1 MDRDLGWLMLY
12 GAVYI
17 RLKRPGFAN
26 HEDRRYRGRAIMLPG
41 ITGLRQVKQAL
52 QLEG

>member
-1 MDRDLGWLMLY
+1 MDRHLGWLMLY

-26 HEDRRYRGRAIMLPG
+26 HKDRRYRGLTIMLPS